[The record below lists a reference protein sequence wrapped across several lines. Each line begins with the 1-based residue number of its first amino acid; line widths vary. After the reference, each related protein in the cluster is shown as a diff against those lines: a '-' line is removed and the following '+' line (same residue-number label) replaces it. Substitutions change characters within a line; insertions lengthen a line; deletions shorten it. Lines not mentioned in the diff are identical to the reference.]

1 MEIRGG
7 RGRGAGGA
15 RPPGRRYRRP
25 VRRLLTDR
33 QAEILELAGRL
44 ADRFAER
51 AGEHD
56 RENTFP
62 AENWPEMAEA
72 GYLALA
78 VPAELGGRDADVL
91 EILLA
96 QERLAQ
102 GCGSTAL
109 AVLMHLT
116 TTTAFRAAWR
126 RTGDARAER
135 FLRGAATGEIVLASC
150 TSEAGHGGAIEDC
163 STTATRVAGGFRLDG
178 RKIFFTESDV
188 ATHFTTVAKLDHPTL
203 GPQMLFFGGVPIDA
217 PGIEIVRT
225 WDTLGMR
232 ATQSND
238 LVLDG
243 VVVPDESLFHAYPVG
258 HLDAV
263 VGLTVWSLNVPAFG
277 AVSLGIA
284 AGGMEWVRK
293 LVLERGRQH
302 DPQVQQAFAEMELL
316 LESARAL
323 LQRHG
328 NEVGAFDRAAALSVP
343 ELFARGN
350 LAKYVACENA
360 VRIMHLALEVAGGQ
374 GYHRRFPLERMY
386 RDVRAGAIM
395 PDSSPAARRSFAE
408 TALDLSTKPV
418 FEVADSA
425 GHAARVLSSL

>member
-1 MEIRGG
+1 M
-7 RGRGAGGA
+7 
-15 RPPGRRYRRP
+15 
-25 VRRLLTDR
+25 RRLLTDR
-33 QAEILELAGRL
+33 QAEIVDLAASL

-51 AGEHD
+51 APAHD
-56 RENTFP
+56 RDNTFP
-62 AENWPEMAEA
+62 AENWPEMAQA

-78 VPAELGGRDADVL
+78 VPTELGGRDATVL
-91 EILLA
+91 ELLLA

-109 AVLMHLT
+109 AVLMHHT
-116 TTTAFRAAWR
+116 TVTSFRAAWR
-126 RTGDARAER
+126 RTRDPRAER

-163 STTATRVAGGFRLDG
+163 STTATRVEGGFRLDG
-178 RKIFFTESDV
+178 RKIFFTESAV
-188 ATHFTTVAKLDHPTL
+188 ATHFTTVAKLEHPKLDHAML
-203 GPQMLFFGGVPIDA
+203 GPQMVFFGGIPIETA
-217 PGIEIVRT
+217 GAEIVRT

-243 VVVPDESLFHAYPVG
+243 VFVPDECLFHACPVG
-258 HLDAV
+258 HLDATIA
-263 VGLTVWSLNVPAFG
+263 LTVWSLNVPAFG

-284 AGGMEWVRK
+284 AGGIEHARSAVFA
-293 LVLERGRQH
+293 RGRQA
-302 DPQVQQAFAEMELL
+302 DAEVQHAFAEMEIL
-316 LESARAL
+316 LESARAV

-328 NEVGAFDRAAALSVP
+328 QEVESFDRGAALTVP

-360 VRIMHLALEVAGGQ
+360 VRIMHLVLEVTGGQ
-374 GYHRRFPLERMY
+374 GYHRRSPVERMY

-395 PDSSPAARRSFAE
+395 PDSSPAARRTFAE
-408 TALDLSTKPV
+408 TALDIAAKPV
-418 FEVADSA
+418 FDTAQSA
-425 GHAARVLSSL
+425 GHVARVLEGLA